1 MIGVVVMNAVGAS
14 ASASMLA
21 KIMVLSLVGKVKMLT
36 FLQRC
41 TGHQVVKDM
50 EILLSR
56 WHSCHPVVFET
67 LVEQLDT
74 TQPPLVCELELCIF
88 SKARCIWIKEHA
100 SVSKRLDDEFCCGHL
115 ARELGTLLSR
125 VGYGQLQ
132 ERLDG
137 ETATFRLSAASFATM
152 KLVNIQTLP
161 SREKKK
167 APDDEGLVLGC
178 ATHVV
183 VSIVGELENVGREGG
198 LVFCRV
204 PVVCGVLLENRVGV

>member
-67 LVEQLDT
+67 LVKQLDT

-88 SKARCIWIKEHA
+88 SKARCIWIKERA
-100 SVSKRLDDEFCCGHL
+100 SVSKQLDDEFCCGHWLVSL
-115 ARELGTLLSR
+115 APFFPGLDTDSSRSVLMVRQQLSNFLLPICH
-125 VGYGQLQ
+125 Y
-132 ERLDG
+132 ER
-137 ETATFRLSAASFATM
+137 
-152 KLVNIQTLP
+152 I
-161 SREKKK
+161 
-167 APDDEGLVLGC
+167 
-178 ATHVV
+178 
-183 VSIVGELENVGREGG
+183 
-198 LVFCRV
+198 
-204 PVVCGVLLENRVGV
+204 